1 MYIYIY
7 ILPLYGCTYWNWL
20 TTGVGSCEQFEV
32 DNMVFQIYA
41 DPESNV
47 KQLATVDAIKA
58 STIGGHWY
66 DSTALSTD
74 PWLTIT

>member
-1 MYIYIY
+1 M
-7 ILPLYGCTYWNWL
+7 
-20 TTGVGSCEQFEV
+20 SCEQFYV
-32 DNMVFQIYA
+32 DNMVFQ
-41 DPESNV
+41 SNV
-47 KQLATVDAIKA
+47 NIATVDAIKA